1 MSGKSGIL
9 LKLMSTAI
17 LALAGFAILSAAAL
31 TQLRHSMLND
41 RIEKVAALA
50 EVARGTIKS
59 FHDRSKAGEFDEA
72 TARAQAMETLRP
84 LRYQGDEYFFV
95 YDYDGINI
103 MHPTRPERQGKNFI
117 DSKDADG
124 KNYIRGLISGARTGR
139 GMEFYKFP
147 RAGSDIPV
155 PKVSVTMAY
164 EPWKMVVG
172 TGVYVDDIDAGFRST
187 ALQFAAIA
195 LAVILVAL
203 GLVTLLARN
212 IASPLKHLADVA
224 QRLARQDYSAQ
235 VEKTERTDEIGTL
248 MSAIAVLRDEAAS
261 AADARAAQQEG
272 YKAASAQ
279 RKQARL
285 QLADSIET
293 SIKRVTDVVVQA
305 VGEMESAATIVS
317 GAVGE
322 AGTKASAAATS
333 AEQASGNVATVAA
346 AAEQLSASIH
356 EISRQVHESSNT
368 SSKAVA
374 EAERTNALVKG
385 LAEAA
390 GHIGEVVTLI
400 NDIAAQTNLLALNAT
415 IEAAR
420 AGEAGKGFA
429 VVANEVKHLATQTA
443 RATEEISTQVGAVQS
458 RTQEAV
464 DAIGSIA
471 ATIGR
476 INEIAGAIAAAV
488 EEQGAATAE
497 IARNVQEASA
507 GTQEVSSVL
516 GDLAMATASAGTSA
530 DSVQGIARRL
540 TAEAQSLD
548 REVHQFMDSMRK
560 DKGAEG

>member
-9 LKLMSTAI
+9 LKLMSTAA
-17 LALAGFAILSAAAL
+17 LALAGFAILSAVAL
-31 TQLRHSMLND
+31 TQLRQSMLND
-41 RIEKVAALA
+41 RIEKVTALA
-50 EVARGTIKS
+50 QVARGTLKS
-59 FHDRSKAGEFDEA
+59 FHDRAKAGEFDEA
-72 TARAQAMETLRP
+72 TAKAQAIETLRP
-84 LRYQGDEYFFV
+84 LRYQGEEYFFL
-95 YDYDGINI
+95 YTGDGTAL
-103 MHPTRPERQGKNFI
+103 MVPPKPEREGKNFI
-117 DSKDADG
+117 DTKDADG
-124 KNYIRGLISGARTGR
+124 VPFIRKLIEAAQAGGGTTYYR
-139 GMEFYKFP
+139 FP
-147 RAGSDIPV
+147 KAGSDV
-155 PKVSVTMAY
+155 P
-164 EPWKMVVG
+164 EPKLSYTLPFQPWGWTVG
-172 TGVYVDDIDAGFRST
+172 TGIYIDDIDTEFRAA
-187 ALQFAAIA
+187 ALRFAAIA
-195 LAVILVAL
+195 VAVGLAAL
-203 GLVTLLARN
+203 LLVTTLTRN
-212 IASPLKHLADVA
+212 IASPLRHLADVA

-235 VEKTERTDEIGTL
+235 VEKTSRTDEIGTL
-248 MSAIAVLRDEAAS
+248 VTAIAVLRDEAAS
-261 AADARAAQQEG
+261 AAEARAAQQEG
-272 YKAASAQ
+272 YRAASAQ

-285 QLADSIET
+285 QLADDIES

-305 VGEMESAATIVS
+305 VGEMESAANIVS

-322 AGTKASAAATS
+322 AGTKASAAANS

-368 SSKAVA
+368 SGKAVA

-443 RATEEISTQVGAVQS
+443 KATEEISTQVGAVQS

-464 DAIGSIA
+464 DAIASIA
-471 ATIGR
+471 STIGR

-507 GTQEVSSVL
+507 GTQEVSAVL
-516 GDLAMATASAGTSA
+516 GDLASATASAGTSA
-530 DSVQGIARRL
+530 DTVQGIARRL
-540 TAEAQSLD
+540 TTEAQSLD
-548 REVHQFMDSMRK
+548 REVHQFMASMRK
-560 DKGAEG
+560 DNGAEA